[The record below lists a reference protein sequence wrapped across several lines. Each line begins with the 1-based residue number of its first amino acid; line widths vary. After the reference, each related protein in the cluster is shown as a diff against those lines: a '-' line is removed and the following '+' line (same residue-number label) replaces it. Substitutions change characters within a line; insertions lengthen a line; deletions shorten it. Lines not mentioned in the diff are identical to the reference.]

1 MVIYMSNLN
10 AFLKQNSIE
19 TENVKYVASKRFVS
33 NGQPVQWELKSIS
46 NSEDSSIRKSHTK
59 RIPLKNGQHGIETD
73 YEEYI
78 CSMATRCVVFPNL
91 NDKDLQDSYGVMG
104 AEKLLKEMLKP
115 GEYQDLIKK
124 IQEVNGFNVS
134 MDELVEEAKN

>member
-1 MVIYMSNLN
+1 
-10 AFLKQNSIE
+10 
-19 TENVKYVASKRFVS
+19 
-33 NGQPVQWELKSIS
+33 
-46 NSEDSSIRKSHTK
+46 
-59 RIPLKNGQHGIETD
+59 
-73 YEEYI
+73 
-78 CSMATRCVVFPNL
+78 MATRCVVFPNL